1 MNNRHVQYIRLQRL
15 LLEFYAATTPE
26 NQAQMMLEI
35 GRETHDP
42 YAESLAIVYAQ
53 LLAKNVAIDDVSVK
67 AVDLPDSG
75 A

>member
-1 MNNRHVQYIRLQRL
+1 MNNRHVQYIRLQQL

-42 YAESLAIVYAQ
+42 CAESLAIVYAQ